1 MKESSWD
8 AYRRREAIAKAGGN
22 YRAWEGG
29 KGDID
34 RSTHTT
40 KYQLGSELIRLAESH
55 GKDSKEYQECLA
67 QWRKAIKEN
76 R

>member
-8 AYRRREAIAKAGGN
+8 AYRRREAIAKKGGN
-22 YRAWEGG
+22 YRATEYS

-34 RSTHTT
+34 RSTYSD
-40 KYQLGSELIRLAESH
+40 KYKLGSKLIDLAESH
-55 GKDSKEYQECLA
+55 GQDSKEYKECLA
-67 QWRKAIKEN
+67 AWRKAIEED